1 SDPFAL
7 GDVLLSDQGYD
18 RSRLE
23 AIRDAGARKV
33 VKLKEPVQ
41 VHLTYLTAWM
51 NKDGSTHF
59 RRDIYDRDE
68 VLLKAL
74 ARAMTENL

>member
-1 SDPFAL
+1 MRDS
-7 GDVLLSDQGYD
+7 GD
-18 RSRLE
+18 
-23 AIRDAGARKV
+23 RKV
-33 VKLKEPVQ
+33 IKPKVPIE

-59 RRDIYDRDE
+59 RKDIYERDK

-74 ARAMTENL
+74 RTAMTENL